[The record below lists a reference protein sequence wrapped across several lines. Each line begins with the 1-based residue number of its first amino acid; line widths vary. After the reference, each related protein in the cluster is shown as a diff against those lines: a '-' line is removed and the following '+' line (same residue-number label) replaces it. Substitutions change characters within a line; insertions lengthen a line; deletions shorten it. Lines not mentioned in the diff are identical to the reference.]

1 EALVRWNH
9 PDRGLLLPGSFI
21 DAAERTGLIVELG
34 RTVFHEA
41 CRQTAE
47 WRRAGI
53 DLGVAINLSARQLS
67 DVALFDDISAML
79 TVTGLDPDALWLEV
93 TETALVEDVSQAADV
108 LHRLAA
114 TGIGITIDDFG
125 TGWASLT
132 YLKQFPVS
140 ALKIDRSF
148 VTDIDLN
155 PQDAAIAR
163 SILSLGEELD
173 LVVVAEGIETVPQQ
187 QALQALGCM
196 IGQGFLFGR
205 PVPAA
210 EVPIE
215 RARRLRRADGLGDR
229 TRG

>member
-1 EALVRWNH
+1 
-9 PDRGLLLPGSFI
+9 
-21 DAAERTGLIVELG
+21 
-34 RTVFHEA
+34 
-41 CRQTAE
+41 
-47 WRRAGI
+47 
-53 DLGVAINLSARQLS
+53 
-67 DVALFDDISAML
+67 LFDDISAML
-79 TVTGLDPDALWLEV
+79 AVTGLDPDALWLEV

-125 TGWASLT
+125 TGWACLT

-196 IGQGFLFGR
+196 IGQGFLFGK